1 MCYHQHLKAIS
12 AHGEK
17 TRRFAFSKKLT
28 SPQHFASSS
37 SKLSSLFQ
45 VGEQTMYID
54 ISKDNH
60 GFH

>member
-17 TRRFAFSKKLT
+17 TRRFAFNKKLT

-37 SKLSSLFQ
+37 SKLSSIFQ

-60 GFH
+60 GLH